1 MLLDGGRILMG
12 DNSAPRIG
20 PYGAIL
26 DIAKTLVAGDSE
38 DVTLRLIV
46 ENVGRA
52 MFAESASL
60 GSYRPEEN
68 TYVYEAGW
76 REGGL
81 TDDDKADVGRVYPLA
96 ENPDLRR
103 QLESREIMECRI
115 DDPGLSSTDREY
127 LVRWGLKTSLDCP
140 LVYGGKVIGL
150 LGIEESRFVRR
161 YTPSE
166 RGLFSQLCDLAAV
179 GIHSARQ
186 ARLLDEARR
195 EISRLRH
202 GQSAAGTGQ

>member
-1 MLLDGGRILMG
+1 MV

-26 DIAKTLVAGDSE
+26 DIAKTLVAGDSL

-60 GSYRPEEN
+60 GSYRPEQN
-68 TYVYEAGW
+68 VYVYEAGW
-76 REGGL
+76 REGGQ
-81 TDDDKADVGRVYPLA
+81 TAEDKADVGRVYPLD

-103 QLESREIMECRI
+103 QLDSREIVECRI
-115 DDPGLSSTDREY
+115 DDPALSDTDREY
-127 LVRWGLKTSLDCP
+127 LTRWGLKTSLDCP

-161 YTPSE
+161 FTPTE
-166 RGLFSQLCDLAAV
+166 RGLFAQLCDLAAV
-179 GIHSARQ
+179 GVHAARQ
-186 ARLLDEARR
+186 ARLLEEAQQ
-195 EISRLRH
+195 ELARLRL
-202 GQSAAGTGQ
+202 GQGASGAPR

>member
-1 MLLDGGRILMG
+1 MV

-26 DIAKTLVAGDSE
+26 DIAKTLVAGDSL

-60 GSYRPEEN
+60 GSYRPEQN
-68 TYVYEAGW
+68 VYIYEAGW
-76 REGGL
+76 REAGQ
-81 TDDDKADVGRVYPLA
+81 TPEDKADIGRVYPLA

-103 QLESREIMECRI
+103 QLESREIVECRI
-115 DDPGLSSTDREY
+115 DDPGLSDTDREY
-127 LVRWGLKTSLDCP
+127 LTRWGLKTSLDCP

-161 YTPSE
+161 FTPTE
-166 RGLFSQLCDLAAV
+166 RGLFAQLCDLAAV
-179 GIHSARQ
+179 GVHAARQ
-186 ARLLDEARR
+186 ARLLE
-195 EISRLRH
+195 ETQQELSRLRL
-202 GQSAAGTGQ
+202 GQSATGTPQ

>member
-1 MLLDGGRILMG
+1 MA

-26 DIAKTLVAGDSE
+26 DIAKTLVAGDSL

-60 GSYRPEEN
+60 GSYRPEQN
-68 TYVYEAGW
+68 VYVYEAGW
-76 REGGL
+76 REGGQ
-81 TDDDKADVGRVYPLA
+81 TAEDKADVGRVYPLA

-103 QLESREIMECRI
+103 QLDSREIVECRI
-115 DDPGLSSTDREY
+115 DDPGLSDADREY
-127 LVRWGLKTSLDCP
+127 LTRWGLKTSLDCP

-161 YTPSE
+161 FTPSE
-166 RGLFSQLCDLAAV
+166 RGLFAQLCDLAAV
-179 GIHSARQ
+179 GVHAARQ
-186 ARLLDEARR
+186 ARLLDEAQR
-195 EISRLRH
+195 ELARLRL
-202 GQSAAGTGQ
+202 GQGSAGTPQ

>member
-1 MLLDGGRILMG
+1 MV

-26 DIAKTLVAGDSE
+26 DIAKTLVAGDSL

-60 GSYRPEEN
+60 GSYRPEQN
-68 TYVYEAGW
+68 VYVYEAGW
-76 REGGL
+76 REGGQ
-81 TDDDKADVGRVYPLA
+81 TAEDKADVGRVYPLA
-96 ENPDLRR
+96 DNPDLRR
-103 QLESREIMECRI
+103 QLDSREIVECRI
-115 DDPGLSSTDREY
+115 DDPSLRDVDREY
-127 LVRWGLKTSLDCP
+127 LTRWGLKTSLDCP

-161 YTPSE
+161 FTPSE
-166 RGLFSQLCDLAAV
+166 RGLFAQLCDLAAV
-179 GIHSARQ
+179 GVHAARQ
-186 ARLLDEARR
+186 ARLLEEAQQ
-195 EISRLRH
+195 ELARLRL
-202 GQSAAGTGQ
+202 GQGSLGTPQ